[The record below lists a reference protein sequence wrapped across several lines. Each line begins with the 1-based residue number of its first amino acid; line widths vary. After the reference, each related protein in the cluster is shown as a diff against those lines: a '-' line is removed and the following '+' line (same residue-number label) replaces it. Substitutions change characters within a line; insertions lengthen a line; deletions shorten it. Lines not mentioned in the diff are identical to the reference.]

1 MLPKQFR
8 IHAVL
13 IVACIFMILYPL
25 YSDKPDTEK
34 IEQAQP
40 VANAFLQKVDNGKFA
55 ESWQGS
61 AALMKDKV
69 TEKEWIEK
77 LTKARELSGEL
88 VKRERKSATYA
99 TKVEDSPE
107 GEYIMLIYNS
117 SFKKADDVSEYVTVM
132 LDGDQWKVAGY
143 FMQQ

>member
-1 MLPKQFR
+1 
-8 IHAVL
+8 
-13 IVACIFMILYPL
+13 
-25 YSDKPDTEK
+25 
-34 IEQAQP
+34 
-40 VANAFLQKVDNGKFA
+40 
-55 ESWQGS
+55 
-61 AALMKDKV
+61 
-69 TEKEWIEK
+69 
-77 LTKARELSGEL
+77 EL

-99 TKVEDSPE
+99 TKIEDSPE